1 MTETSTTETA
11 SAEVTATAATDT
23 TSATQTTES
32 ATTEVQQT
40 QTATETTAVEYT
52 DFTAPEGITFDPD
65 ILGDFKT
72 VAKEH
77 GLNQDQAQKFA
88 DLGVKLNQK
97 WAEAQMS
104 AVAKQADAWAEASK
118 ADKEFGGEKF
128 AENLAVIKK
137 AREAFVSDEL
147 MAVFEKSG
155 LGNHPDVLRM
165 LYRAGKQLS
174 TDGYVA
180 GTRAPSAG
188 ADRDFYNK
196 SNMN

>member
-1 MTETSTTETA
+1 MTETATTETA
-11 SAEVTATAATDT
+11 AVETTAVVDTSVDT
-23 TSATQTTES
+23 TTQTTE
-32 ATTEVQQT
+32 TTEGQQT
-40 QTATETTAVEYT
+40 QAATETTAVEYT

-77 GLNQDQAQKFA
+77 GLNQEQAQKFA